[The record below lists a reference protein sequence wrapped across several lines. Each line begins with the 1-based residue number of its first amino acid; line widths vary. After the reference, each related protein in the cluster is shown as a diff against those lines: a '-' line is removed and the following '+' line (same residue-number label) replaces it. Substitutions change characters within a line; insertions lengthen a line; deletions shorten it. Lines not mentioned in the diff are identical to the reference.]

1 MGYDRFSGNG
11 LHGKVLTLTL
21 TLTLTLSNLLV
32 FTSRLPCHIVMRI
45 EVNFPNCGG
54 HSTT

>member
-11 LHGKVLTLTL
+11 LHGKVL

>member
-11 LHGKVLTLTL
+11 LHGKVLTL